1 LGVLMRRT
9 VLGVLFSGKAI
20 SDGVVN
26 SSGGRNSMNRLFR
39 LALACCLVVC
49 MAGPALSQSRSTG
62 EIRGTAT
69 DSSGAVLP
77 GVTVTVLNI
86 DTGVT
91 ATFVTNADGL
101 YDTVST
107 PTGNYRISFEK
118 AGFKKLVRGPITLEV
133 NTITENATLG
143 VGAVSEL
150 VSVSAEAPILETESA
165 QQAATLSIQTLNDL
179 PQTGAGITGNDW
191 ANFTAYL
198 PGGQST
204 AHGRVSEGSGAWNA
218 GDAIALNGNMPN
230 YANFLA
236 DGATTQLPV
245 SNNNDNMVMD
255 TVQEVQIN
263 TSTFSAQY
271 GLGGAAFNQVSR
283 SGTNAFHGD
292 AYEYWQNNILNA
304 STFFGHNVPYLRY
317 DEWGGSVGGP
327 IIKNKLFVF
336 FNRDKIYDFSGAN
349 QGFTTVPTDAMK
361 AGDFSGTGL
370 PVIYDPTTATGS
382 TSNGSFSR
390 TAFAGNKLT
399 GIDPVAQAVLKDWPE
414 PNRPCAN
421 GNSFCTNNYFF
432 IQSAPNPNLRYFGR
446 IDYNFSSANRV
457 TFSISQKNNNGFNKN
472 ALPCPINCYSGDIDG
487 YQAQVT
493 DTWTISPNMV
503 NEIRMG
509 YTKQGNW
516 FVPSTNGFDPTS
528 IGLQYGKFNQFPN
541 FNIGGS
547 NAVNSLNPGT
557 YAIYIENLYDPSD
570 VVTLV
575 KGKHILH
582 FGVEVL
588 ISQGNTTPWGAHDAG
603 TFQFNGN
610 YTATGTAP
618 TLKGTTTACTPGT
631 PNCTNAINTS
641 TGAGFADFLLG
652 DVQTWK
658 ANNQGPSGM
667 RLKSPQLFVQDDY
680 KLKPNLTINLGL
692 RYMGTTGMS
701 EQNNKIGGFDPNVIN
716 TVGAF
721 AGTAGSMWFAGQ
733 DNRTNLQKPVWDI
746 FLPRVGFAW
755 QIRPNTV
762 VRGGFGLY
770 AYNYSQDIYGGGLGF
785 GSNSTGNAADGSLGT
800 GTTPLIN
807 LDASAATAN
816 GILPY
821 VQASRSPAAYIQTGL
836 NKQFSPGYTPYNV
849 PPGHIYEYSLE
860 VQHQFARNFAVSV
873 AGVGSHGYDLQFPT
887 NLNQITNPAQ
897 LGQNDI
903 KACDGMTATT
913 GSYTGAN
920 ACFRPFPAFAGIGGN
935 LYNAISNYNSLQVQ
949 LTKHYSSGLVFNV
962 NYVWSH
968 MLDDQDSSG
977 WGSTAGPQNW
987 QIGNNPALN
996 YSNSNFDTRN
1006 AFKGYVSYELPFG
1019 NGKQYLSHGRAL
1031 DAAVGGWKISSTF
1044 IAQSGNPYTMWV
1056 SNNQSFAQGGETW
1069 YPNVVSSV
1077 SPHSSG
1083 TCPNGSAVGTLNCW
1097 FNPGAFAVPTPGTFG
1112 DSARTSLYGPK
1123 LVVVNMSLAKSF
1135 SITERI
1141 HMELRGDFV
1150 NALNHP
1156 SFNFP
1161 NSDLSNGNVGQINST
1176 TVAPRSG
1183 QLGAR
1188 ISF

>member
-1 LGVLMRRT
+1 
-9 VLGVLFSGKAI
+9 
-20 SDGVVN
+20 
-26 SSGGRNSMNRLFR
+26 MNRLFR
-39 LALACCLVVC
+39 LALVGCLVVC

-77 GVTVTVLNI
+77 GVTVTVINI

-107 PTGNYRISFEK
+107 PTGNYQISFEK

-198 PGGQST
+198 AGGQST

-304 STFFGHNVPYLRY
+304 ATFFGHNVPYLRY

-370 PVIYDPTTATGS
+370 PVIYDPSTATGS
-382 TSNGSFSR
+382 TANGTFTR
-390 TAFAGNKLT
+390 TPFAGNKIT
-399 GIDPVAQAVLKDWPE
+399 TIDPVAQAVLKSWPE
-414 PNRPCAN
+414 PNRTCP
-421 GNSFCTNNYFF
+421 GGVSFCTNNYFF

-446 IDYNFSSANRV
+446 IDYNFSSSNRV

-493 DTWTISPNMV
+493 DTWTISPNLV

-516 FVPSTNGFDPTS
+516 FVPSTNGFDPTT
-528 IGLQYGKFNQFPN
+528 IGLQYSKFNQFPN
-541 FNIGGS
+541 FDIGGS
-547 NAVNSLNPGT
+547 NSVNSLNAGT

-603 TFQFNGN
+603 TFHFNGN

-618 TLKGTTTACTPGT
+618 TLKGTTTSCTPGT
-631 PNCTNAINTS
+631 PNCINSVNTS

-652 DVQTWK
+652 DVQTWS

-733 DNRTNLQKPVWDI
+733 DNRTTLQKPVWNI

-755 QIRPNTV
+755 QIKPNTV

-800 GTTPLIN
+800 GTTPLII
-807 LDASAATAN
+807 LDSSAATAN

-821 VQASRSPAAYIQTGL
+821 VQASRSPDAYIQTGL

-860 VQHQFARNFAVSV
+860 VEHQFARNFAVSI

-949 LTKHYSSGLVFNV
+949 LSKHYSSGLVFNV

-1019 NGKQYLSHGRAL
+1019 HGKQYLSSGKAL
-1031 DAAVGGWKISSTF
+1031 DAAVGGWQISSTF

-1069 YPNVVSSV
+1069 YPNVVSGV
-1077 SPHSSG
+1077 NPHSSG

-1097 FNPGAFAVPTPGTFG
+1097 FNPAAFAVPTPGTFG

-1123 LVVVNMSLAKSF
+1123 LVVVNMSLAKNF
-1135 SITERI
+1135 TITERI

>member
-1 LGVLMRRT
+1 MRSTGLGVPFR
-9 VLGVLFSGKAI
+9 GKAV
-20 SDGVVN
+20 SEGMVN
-26 SSGGRNSMNRLFR
+26 SSGGRNSMNGLFR
-39 LALACCLVVC
+39 LALACCLIVC

-91 ATFVTNADGL
+91 ATFVTNGDGL

-107 PTGNYRISFEK
+107 PTGTYRISFEK

-143 VGAVSEL
+143 VGSVSEL

-304 STFFGHNVPYLRY
+304 ATFFGHNVPYLRY

-370 PVIYDPTTATGS
+370 PVIYDPATATGT
-382 TSNGSFSR
+382 TSNGTFSR

-399 GIDPVAQAVLKDWPE
+399 GIDPVAQAVLKNWPE
-414 PNRPCAN
+414 PNRPCGN

-516 FVPSTNGFDPTS
+516 FVPSTNGFDPTT
-528 IGLQYGKFNQFPN
+528 IGLQDSKFNQFPN

-547 NAVNSLNPGT
+547 NAVNSLQAGT

-631 PNCTNAINTS
+631 PNCTNAIDTS

-716 TVGAF
+716 AVGTF

-733 DNRTNLQKPVWDI
+733 DNRTNLQKPIWDI

-755 QIRPNTV
+755 QIKPNTV

-821 VQASRSPAAYIQTGL
+821 VQASRSPAAYIRTGVG
-836 NKQFSPGYTPYNV
+836 KAFGPGYTPYNV
-849 PPGHIYEYSLE
+849 PPGKIYEYSLE
-860 VQHQFARNFAVSV
+860 VQHQFARNFAVSI
-873 AGVGSHGYDLQFPT
+873 AGVGSHGFNLQFPT

-903 KACDGMTATT
+903 AACDGMTATT
-913 GSYTGAN
+913 GSYTGAA

-935 LYNAISNYNSLQVQ
+935 LYNAISNYNSLQLQ

-996 YSNSNFDTRN
+996 YSNSNFDTRH

-1069 YPNVVSSV
+1069 YPNVVSGV
-1077 SPHSSG
+1077 SPYSSG

-1097 FNPGAFAVPTPGTFG
+1097 FNPAAFAKPTPGTFG

-1135 SITERI
+1135 SITERV

>member
-1 LGVLMRRT
+1 
-9 VLGVLFSGKAI
+9 
-20 SDGVVN
+20 
-26 SSGGRNSMNRLFR
+26 MNRLFR

-91 ATFVTNADGL
+91 ATFVTNNDGL

-107 PTGNYRISFEK
+107 PTGNYQISFEK

-198 PGGQST
+198 AGGQST

-304 STFFGHNVPYLRY
+304 ATFFGHNVPYLRY

-370 PVIYDPTTATGS
+370 PVIYNPATATGT

-414 PNRPCAN
+414 PNRPCP
-421 GNSFCTNNYFF
+421 GGVSFCTNNYFF

-446 IDYNFSSANRV
+446 IDYNFSSSNRV

-716 TVGAF
+716 AVGTF

-1031 DAAVGGWKISSTF
+1031 DTAVGGWKISSTF

>member
-1 LGVLMRRT
+1 MNVLLGIFFQKTHFGIRYVRVPR
-9 VLGVLFSGKAI
+9 
-20 SDGVVN
+20 
-26 SSGGRNSMNRLFR
+26 
-39 LALACCLVVC
+39 ALRFAVCRFVFALYLVVC
-49 MAGPALSQSRSTG
+49 LAGPALSQSRSTG
-62 EIRGTAT
+62 EIRGTVT
-69 DSSGAVLP
+69 DPSGAVLP
-77 GVTVTVLNI
+77 GVAVTVLNTN
-86 DTGVT
+86 TGVT
-91 ATFVTNADGL
+91 STFVTNGDGL

-107 PTGNYRISFEK
+107 PTGTYQITFEK
-118 AGFKKLVRGPITLEV
+118 TGFKKLVRGPITLEV
-133 NTITENATLG
+133 NTITENAALE
-143 VGAVSEL
+143 VGAMTQEVR
-150 VSVSAEAPILETESA
+150 VSAEGAPLLETETA
-165 QQAATLSIQTLNDL
+165 QQASTLTVQTLNDL
-179 PQTGAGITGNDW
+179 PQAGAGITGNDW
-191 ANFTAYL
+191 ANFTAFL

-271 GLGGAAFNQVSR
+271 GLGGAAFNQVSK
-283 SGTNAFHGD
+283 SGTNGFHGD

-327 IIKNKLFVF
+327 IIKNKLFFF

-370 PVIYDPTTATGS
+370 PVIYDPSTTTGS
-382 TSNGSFSR
+382 TANGTFSR
-390 TAFAGNKLT
+390 TPFAGNKIT
-399 GIDPVAQAVLKDWPE
+399 NIDPVAQAVLKYWPA
-414 PNRPCAN
+414 PNVPCAN
-421 GNSFCTNNYFF
+421 GNSFCTNNYFY
-432 IQSAPNPNLRYFGR
+432 QQAAPNPNLRYFGR

-457 TFSISQKNNNGFNKN
+457 TFSISQKNNNGYNKN
-472 ALPCPINCYSGDIDG
+472 QLPCPINCYSGDIDG

-493 DTWTISPNMV
+493 DTWTISPNLV

-516 FVPSTNGFDPTS
+516 FVPATNGFDPTT
-528 IGLQYGKFNQFPN
+528 IGLQYAKFNQFPN
-541 FNIGGS
+541 FDIGGS
-547 NAVNSLNPGT
+547 NSVNNLNPGT

-588 ISQGNTTPWGAHDAG
+588 IGEGNTTPWGAHDAG
-603 TFQFNGN
+603 TFHFNGN
-610 YTATGTAP
+610 YTAGPNATGTGVNSA
-618 TLKGTTTACTPGT
+618 
-631 PNCTNAINTS
+631 

-652 DVQTWK
+652 NVQTWS

-667 RLKSPQLFVQDDY
+667 RLKSPQAFVQDDY
-680 KLKPNLTINLGL
+680 KVKPNLTINVGL
-692 RYMGTTGMS
+692 RWMGTTGMS

-716 TVGAF
+716 AVGAF
-721 AGTAGSMWFAGQ
+721 AGTPGSMWFAGQ
-733 DNRTNLQKPVWDI
+733 DNRTTLQKPIWNI

-755 QIRPNTV
+755 QIKADTV

-770 AYNYSQDIYGGGLGF
+770 AYNFSQDIYGGGLGF
-785 GSNSTGNAADGSLGT
+785 GSNSTGNTADQTNGT
-800 GTTPLIN
+800 GATPLIN

-816 GILPY
+816 ATLPY
-821 VQASRSPAAYIQTGL
+821 VQASRSPGSYIRTPKPYG
-836 NKQFSPGYTPYNV
+836 PGYTPYNV

-860 VQHQFARNFAVSV
+860 VQHQFARSFAVSI

-897 LGQNDI
+897 LGSNDI
-903 KACDGMTATT
+903 AACNGMTATT
-913 GSYTGAN
+913 GSYTGAP
-920 ACFRPFPAFAGIGGN
+920 ACFRPYPAFAGIGGN
-935 LYNAISNYNSLQVQ
+935 TYNAISNYNSLQVQ
-949 LTKHYSSGLVFNV
+949 LTKSYSYGLLFNV

-987 QIGNNPALN
+987 QIGNDPSLN
-996 YSNSNFDTRN
+996 YSNSNFDTRH

-1019 NGKQYLSHGRAL
+1019 AGKSYLSHRKAL
-1031 DAAVGGWKISSTF
+1031 DEALGGWKISSTF
-1044 IAQSGNPYTMWV
+1044 VAQSGNPYTMWV
-1056 SNNQSFAQGGETW
+1056 SNDQSYAQGGETW
-1069 YPNVVSSV
+1069 YPNIVSGV

-1083 TCPNGSAVGTLNCW
+1083 TCPNRAAVGTLNCW
-1097 FNPGAFAVPTPGTFG
+1097 FNPAAFAIPTPGTFG
-1112 DSARTSLYGPK
+1112 DGRRTSLYGPK

-1135 SITERI
+1135 NITERV

-1161 NSDLSNGNVGQINST
+1161 NSNLSDVNVGQINSV

>member
-1 LGVLMRRT
+1 MSRT

-77 GVTVTVLNI
+77 GVTVTVLDI
-86 DTGVT
+86 DTGVA
-91 ATFVTNADGL
+91 ATFVTNGDGL

-107 PTGNYRISFEK
+107 PTGTYRISFEK

-133 NTITENATLG
+133 NTITENATLV
-143 VGAVSEL
+143 VGAVTEL
-150 VSVSAEAPILETESA
+150 VSVSAEAPLLETESA
-165 QQAATLSIQTLNDL
+165 QQATTLSIQTLNDL

-304 STFFGHNVPYLRY
+304 ATFFGHNVPYLRY

-370 PVIYDPTTATGS
+370 PVIYDPSTATGS
-382 TSNGSFSR
+382 TSNGTFSR

-399 GIDPVAQAVLKDWPE
+399 NIDPVAQAVLKYWPE
-414 PNRPCAN
+414 PNRPCP
-421 GNSFCTNNYFF
+421 GGVSFCTNNYFF

-446 IDYNFSSANRV
+446 IDYNFSSSNRV
-457 TFSISQKNNNGFNKN
+457 TFSISQKNNNGYNKN
-472 ALPCPINCYSGDIDG
+472 SLPCPINCYSGDIDG

-493 DTWTISPNMV
+493 DTWTISPNLV

-516 FVPSTNGFDPTS
+516 FVPSTNGFDPTT
-528 IGLQYGKFNQFPN
+528 IGLQYSKFNQFPN
-541 FNIGGS
+541 FDIGGS
-547 NAVNSLNPGT
+547 NSVVSLNPGT

-618 TLKGTTTACTPGT
+618 TLKDGTPCTPGA
-631 PNCTNAINTS
+631 PNCTNAIKTS

-716 TVGAF
+716 AVGTF

-733 DNRTNLQKPVWDI
+733 DNRTTLQKPIWNI

-755 QIRPNTV
+755 QIKPNTV

-821 VQASRSPAAYIQTGL
+821 VQASRSPAAYIRTGVG
-836 NKQFSPGYTPYNV
+836 KAFGPGYTPYNV

-860 VQHQFARNFAVSV
+860 VQHQFARNFAVSI
-873 AGVGSHGYDLQFPT
+873 AGVGSHGFDLQFPT
-887 NLNQITNPAQ
+887 NVNQITNPAQ

-903 KACDGMTATT
+903 AACDGMTATT

-920 ACFRPFPAFAGIGGN
+920 ACFRPFPAFAGISGN
-935 LYNAISNYNSLQVQ
+935 TYNAISNYNSLQLQ

-996 YSNSNFDTRN
+996 YSNSNFDTRH

-1019 NGKQYLSHGRAL
+1019 NGKQYLSRGRAL

-1069 YPNVVSSV
+1069 YPNVVSGV
-1077 SPHSSG
+1077 SPYSSG

-1097 FNPGAFAVPTPGTFG
+1097 FNPAAFAKPTPGTFG
-1112 DSARTSLYGPK
+1112 NSARTSLYGPK

>member
-1 LGVLMRRT
+1 M
-9 VLGVLFSGKAI
+9 KAN
-20 SDGVVN
+20 GPAVV
-26 SSGGRNSMNRLFR
+26 SPVKRFGIRYVRVPG
-39 LALACCLVVC
+39 ALRFAVCRFVFALCLVAC
-49 MAGPALSQSRSTG
+49 LAGPALSQSRSTG
-62 EIRGTAT
+62 EIRGTVT

-86 DTGVT
+86 NTGVAT
-91 ATFVTNADGL
+91 TFVTNGDGL

-107 PTGNYRISFEK
+107 PTGAYRITFEK
-118 AGFKKLVRGPITLEV
+118 TGFNKLVRGPITLEV
-133 NTITENATLG
+133 NTITENATLR
-143 VGAVSEL
+143 VGAVSEE
-150 VSVSAEAPILETESA
+150 VTVSAEGAPLLETETA
-165 QQAATLSIQTLNDL
+165 QQASTLTIQTLNDL

-263 TSTFSAQY
+263 TSSFSAQY
-271 GLGGAAFNQVSR
+271 GLGGAAFNQISR
-283 SGTNAFHGD
+283 SGSNSFHGD

-304 STFFGHNVPYLRY
+304 ATFFGHNVPYLRY
-317 DEWGGSVGGP
+317 DEWGGSIGGP
-327 IIKNKLFVF
+327 ILKNKLFFF

-370 PVIYDPTTATGS
+370 PVIYDPSTTTGS
-382 TSNGSFSR
+382 TANGTFSR
-390 TAFAGNKLT
+390 TAFAGNKIT
-399 GIDPVAQAVLKDWPE
+399 TIDPVAQAVLKYWPE
-414 PNRPCAN
+414 PNQACP
-421 GNSFCTNNYFF
+421 GGVSFCTNNYFF
-432 IQSAPNPNLRYFGR
+432 KQASPNPNLRYFGR

-457 TFSISQKNNNGFNKN
+457 TFSISQKNNNGYNKN
-472 ALPCPINCYSGDIDG
+472 QLPCPINCYSGDIDG

-493 DTWTISPNMV
+493 DTWTISPNLV

-516 FVPSTNGFDPTS
+516 FVPATNGFDPTT
-528 IGLQYGKFNQFPN
+528 IGLQYSKFAQFPN

-557 YAIYIENLYDPSD
+557 YAIYIENLFDPSD

-582 FGVEVL
+582 FGAEVL
-588 ISQGNTTPWGAHDAG
+588 ISEGNTTPWGAHDAG

-618 TLKGTTTACTPGT
+618 TLKGTTTPCTPGT
-631 PNCTNAINTS
+631 PNCTNAINAS

-658 ANNQGPSGM
+658 ANNQGISGM
-667 RLKSPQLFVQDDY
+667 RLKSPQVFVQDDY
-680 KLKPNLTINLGL
+680 KIKPNLTLNLGL
-692 RYMGTTGMS
+692 RWMGTTGMS
-701 EQNNKIGGFDPNVIN
+701 EVNNKIGGFDPNVIN
-716 TVGAF
+716 TVGTF
-721 AGTAGSMWFAGQ
+721 ANTAGSMWFAGQ
-733 DNRTNLQKPVWDI
+733 DNRTTLQKPIWDI
-746 FLPRVGFAW
+746 FLPRLGFAW
-755 QIRPNTV
+755 QMRPNTV
-762 VRGGFGLY
+762 IRGGFGLY

-785 GSNSTGNAADGSLGT
+785 GSNNTGSAADAALGT

-807 LDASAATAN
+807 LDASAATAS
-816 GILPY
+816 GTLPY
-821 VQASRSPAAYIQTGL
+821 VLASRNPADYIRTGL

-849 PPGHIYEYSLE
+849 PPGKIYEYSLE
-860 VQHQFARNFAVSV
+860 VQHEFARNFAVSI
-873 AGVGSHGYDLQFPT
+873 AGVGSHGFNLQFPT

-903 KACDGMTATT
+903 AACDGMTATT
-913 GSYTGAN
+913 GSYTGAP
-920 ACFRPFPAFAGIGGN
+920 ACFRPYPAFAGIGGN
-935 LYNAISNYNSLQVQ
+935 LYNAISNYNSLQLQ
-949 LTKHYSSGLVFNV
+949 LKKSYSFGLLFNV

-996 YSNSNFDTRN
+996 YSNSNFDTRH

-1019 NGKQYLSHGRAL
+1019 AGRPYLSHSRAL
-1031 DAAVGGWKISSTF
+1031 DGAVGGWKISSTF
-1044 IAQSGNPYTMWV
+1044 VAQSGNPYTMWV

-1069 YPNVVSSV
+1069 YPNVVSGV
-1077 SPHSSG
+1077 SPNSPG
-1083 TCPNGSAVGTLNCW
+1083 TCPNGAAVGTLNCW
-1097 FNPGAFAVPTPGTFG
+1097 FNPAAFAKPTPGTFG

-1123 LVVVNMSLAKSF
+1123 LVVVNMSLAKTF
-1135 SITERI
+1135 SISERV

-1161 NSDLSNGNVGQINST
+1161 NSDLSNGNVGQINSV